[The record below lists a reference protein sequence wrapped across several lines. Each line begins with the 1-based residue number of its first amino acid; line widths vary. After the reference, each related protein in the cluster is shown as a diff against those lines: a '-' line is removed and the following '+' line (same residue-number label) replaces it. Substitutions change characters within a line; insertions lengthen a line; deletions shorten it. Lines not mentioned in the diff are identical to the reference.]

1 MVTSVELDYDLYPD
15 LRMQELTIVVNDTV
29 YTDQITLTVE
39 LVDINDN
46 APLFENTSY
55 Q

>member
-15 LRMQELTIVVNDTV
+15 LRVQELTIVVNDTV

-39 LVDINDN
+39 LLDVNDN
-46 APLFENTSY
+46 TPQFENSSY